1 MATYDIKETLMR
13 RDGLSEA
20 EADELLDKLYEDLM
34 QAIENGED
42 PDEVL
47 MDQVGLEPDYLEGFL
62 Y

>member
-1 MATYDIKETLMR
+1 MATYDIKEVLMR
-13 RDGLSEA
+13 RDGLSESEA
-20 EADELLDKLYEDLM
+20 ERLLDELYEDLLA
-34 QAIENGED
+34 AIENGED

>member
-1 MATYDIKETLMR
+1 MATYDIKATLMR

-20 EADELLDKLYEDLM
+20 EADRLLDQLYEDLM
-34 QAIENGED
+34 EAIENGED

>member
-1 MATYDIKETLMR
+1 MATYDIKEVLMR
-13 RDGLSEA
+13 RDGLSDA
-20 EADELLDKLYEDLM
+20 EADRLLDQLYEDLM
-34 QAIENGED
+34 EATENGED

>member
-13 RDGLSEA
+13 RDGLSES
-20 EADELLDKLYEDLM
+20 EADRLLDELYEDLM
-34 QAIENGED
+34 QAIEDGED